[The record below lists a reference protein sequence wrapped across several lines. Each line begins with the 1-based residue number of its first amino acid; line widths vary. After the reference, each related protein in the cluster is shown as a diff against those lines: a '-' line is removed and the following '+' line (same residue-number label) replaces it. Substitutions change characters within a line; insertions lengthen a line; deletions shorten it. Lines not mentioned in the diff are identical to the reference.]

1 MSSAAQ
7 PSESHNQPS
16 LEPQAFEDLTSPSVS
31 YFVKQMHVLH
41 SLVKRLLDARM
52 PEDGRLVGSS
62 SVFLLYYLR
71 HRPGMTASQTQIATD
86 RASSRSSISRVI
98 DHLEELGMVE
108 RHEDP
113 TDSRVNLVTLT
124 QKGCTTERQMSENAT
139 QTWKTMLDGISPEDI
154 STSAKTLLAM
164 KRNVA
169 RALEA
174 AEGDDKAESSEKRD
188 TMTNMREEEQ

>member
-1 MSSAAQ
+1 MNSAAQ

-31 YFVKQMHVLH
+31 YFAKQIHVLH
-41 SLVKRLLDARM
+41 SLVKRLLDAQTS
-52 PEDGRLVGSS
+52 EDGRQVGFS
-62 SVFLLYYLR
+62 SVFLLNYLR
-71 HRPGMTASQTQIATD
+71 HRPGMTASQTQIAAD

-124 QKGCTTERQMSENAT
+124 QKGCTTERQISENAI

-174 AEGDDKAESSEKRD
+174 AEGNKAESSEKRD

>member
-1 MSSAAQ
+1 MTSAVVS
-7 PSESHNQPS
+7 SESHNQPS
-16 LEPQAFEDLTSPSVS
+16 LEPEAFEDLTSPSVS
-31 YFVKQMHVLH
+31 YFAKQMHVLH
-41 SLVKRLLDARM
+41 SLVKRLLDAQL

-71 HRPGMTASQTQIATD
+71 HRPGMTASQTQIAAD

-124 QKGCTTERQMSENAT
+124 DKGCRTERQLSENAIR
-139 QTWKTMLDGISPEDI
+139 TWTTMLDGISPEDI

-164 KRNVA
+164 KRNVQ
-169 RALEA
+169 RALDEA
-174 AEGDDKAESSEKRD
+174 ERD

>member
-31 YFVKQMHVLH
+31 YFAKQIHVLH
-41 SLVKRLLDARM
+41 SLVKRLLDAQTS
-52 PEDGRLVGSS
+52 EDGRQVGFS
-62 SVFLLYYLR
+62 SVFLLNYLR
-71 HRPGMTASQTQIATD
+71 HRPGMTASQTQIAAD

-124 QKGCTTERQMSENAT
+124 EKGCTIERQMSENAI

-154 STSAKTLLAM
+154 STSAKTLLVM

-174 AEGDDKAESSEKRD
+174 AEGNKAESSEKRD

>member
-7 PSESHNQPS
+7 SSESHNQPS

-31 YFVKQMHVLH
+31 YFAKQIHVLH
-41 SLVKRLLDARM
+41 SLVKKLLDAQT
-52 PEDGRLVGSS
+52 PEDGRQVGFS

-71 HRPGMTASQTQIATD
+71 HRPGMTASQTQIAAD

-124 QKGCTTERQMSENAT
+124 EKGCTIERQMSENAI

-154 STSAKTLLAM
+154 STSAKTLLVM

-174 AEGDDKAESSEKRD
+174 AEGNKAESSEKRD

>member
-31 YFVKQMHVLH
+31 YFAKQIHVLH
-41 SLVKRLLDARM
+41 SLVKRLLDAQTS
-52 PEDGRLVGSS
+52 EDGRQVGFS
-62 SVFLLYYLR
+62 SVFLLNYLR
-71 HRPGMTASQTQIATD
+71 HRPGMTASQTQIAAD

-124 QKGCTTERQMSENAT
+124 QKGCTTERQISENAI

-154 STSAKTLLAM
+154 STSAKTLLVM

-174 AEGDDKAESSEKRD
+174 AEGNKAESSEKRD

>member
-7 PSESHNQPS
+7 PSESHNQPC
-16 LEPQAFEDLTSPSVS
+16 LEPEAFEDLTSPSVS
-31 YFVKQMHVLH
+31 YFAKQMHVLH
-41 SLVKRLLDARM
+41 SLVKRLLDAQM

-62 SVFLLYYLR
+62 SFFLLYYLR
-71 HRPGMTASQTQIATD
+71 HRPGMTASQTQIAAD
-86 RASSRSSISRVI
+86 KASSRSSISRVI

-124 QKGCTTERQMSENAT
+124 DKGCRTERQMSESAIK
-139 QTWKTMLDGISPEDI
+139 TWATMLDGISPEDI

-164 KRNVA
+164 KRNVQ
-169 RALEA
+169 RALDE
-174 AEGDDKAESSEKRD
+174 AEGNDKAESSEKRD

>member
-1 MSSAAQ
+1 
-7 PSESHNQPS
+7 
-16 LEPQAFEDLTSPSVS
+16 
-31 YFVKQMHVLH
+31 
-41 SLVKRLLDARM
+41 
-52 PEDGRLVGSS
+52 
-62 SVFLLYYLR
+62 
-71 HRPGMTASQTQIATD
+71 
-86 RASSRSSISRVI
+86 
-98 DHLEELGMVE
+98 MVE

-124 QKGCTTERQMSENAT
+124 KKGCTTERQMSENAI

-174 AEGDDKAESSEKRD
+174 AEGNNKAESSEKRD

>member
-1 MSSAAQ
+1 MNSAAQ
-7 PSESHNQPS
+7 PSESHNQPC
-16 LEPQAFEDLTSPSVS
+16 LEPESFEDLSSPSVS
-31 YFVKQMHVLH
+31 YFAKQMHVLH
-41 SLVKRLLDARM
+41 SLVKRLLDAQM

-62 SVFLLYYLR
+62 SFFLLHYLR
-71 HRPGMTASQTQIATD
+71 HRPGMAASQTQIAAD
-86 RASSRSSISRVI
+86 KASSRSSISRVI

-108 RHEDP
+108 RHENP

-124 QKGCTTERQMSENAT
+124 DKGCRTERQMSESAIK
-139 QTWKTMLDGISPEDI
+139 TWATMLDGISPEDI

-164 KRNVA
+164 KGNVQ
-169 RALEA
+169 RALDE